1 MILVSPEQRIEQLLD
16 EFQVKLVFCFKFH
29 LEKQQKKEDHLQD
42 YLKTPNEIKKEEI
55 ALSYK
60 SNLNLVADAK
70 KNLDNIRKEPLN
82 LAFLLKDV
90 EICRFKVLAGFVF
103 LL

>member
-1 MILVSPEQRIEQLLD
+1 MSY
-16 EFQVKLVFCFKFH
+16 
-29 LEKQQKKEDHLQD
+29 LEKKETHIQD
-42 YLKTPNEIKKEEI
+42 LLKTSTEMKKEEI

-70 KNLDNIRKEPLN
+70 ANLDNIRKEPLN

-90 EICRFKVLAGFVF
+90 EILRFKEEEPMIDKINLKSMEIKF
-103 LL
+103 L